1 MGYFSLCLPYWL
13 LQINMIYK
21 ESTLEKC
28 SKNISY
34 KYRKHISYFSAHSEC
49 LLLARWVLGF
59 MSFLAFLINYNLD
72 ESLLESWSLKTAAV
86 ISTICTCSLSPP
98 CRICLICTRFT
109 YVCQIPNKVTHF
121 YCRSFHCCAF
131 RVSFYFLKGKL

>member
-1 MGYFSLCLPYWL
+1 MGYFPFVCLTWL

-21 ESTLEKC
+21 ESTSEKC
-28 SKNISY
+28 FKNRSY

-49 LLLARWVLGF
+49 LLLGRWVLDF

-72 ESLLESWSLKTAAV
+72 ESLLECWSLKTAAV
-86 ISTICTCSLSPP
+86 VSTICTCSLSPP
-98 CRICLICTRFT
+98 CRIHLTCNRFT

-121 YCRSFHCCAF
+121 HCRSFRCCAF
-131 RVSFYFLKGKL
+131 RVSF